1 MVLFVMAFFLLFITG
16 SLVFSQLELKKT
28 SNVKL
33 ASQAIESADAGLQHA
48 LSWTA
53 IPWAWDFNPQL
64 GCGSPPCTVVPQT
77 NFPSGSGFSY
87 TVTGKNDAG
96 DSGGSGNDTNK
107 ILVLTSTASGPGG
120 AKKVVEAYVK
130 RSLVSFT
137 PPGAFYF
144 PAGSATITLDGSTSF
159 FISGNDTGYD
169 GLPASSPKP
178 AILGVAAIHDS
189 IRDQFKSK
197 LGSSRYN
204 LVQGAGYAAGPPVSP
219 SVITSDNVFN
229 VDQIAVKFYN
239 HPGAVKYLDGL
250 HLSCSSSNPCTLG
263 TDASPQITYV
273 RESSDNHIHL
283 DGYVS
288 GAGVLVLE
296 GKTHLYGNFNFHGL
310 LIVVNLGVTG
320 GAENPEDDPEAL
332 SLRNNAK
339 VFGALARG
347 STNGVQKFDMRNS
360 VKIYYSSQALTMVN
374 NNWGSLL
381 PQPARVF
388 AWLDK

>member
-1 MVLFVMAFFLLFITG
+1 MVIFVMAFFLLFVTG

-33 ASQAIESADAGLQHA
+33 AAQAIESADAGLQHA
-48 LSWTA
+48 LSWTVM
-53 IPWAWDFNPQL
+53 PWAWDFNPQL
-64 GCGSPPCTVVPQT
+64 SCGLPTCTVVPQT
-77 NFPSGSGFSY
+77 TFPSGSGFSY
-87 TVTGKNDAG
+87 TVTGKNDVG
-96 DSGGSGNDTNK
+96 DAGGSGNDTNK

-144 PAGSATITLDGSTSF
+144 PAGSATISFDGSTSF

-169 GLPASSPKP
+169 GLPAASPKP
-178 AILGVAAIHDS
+178 AVFGVAPINSTVRDS
-189 IRDQFKSK
+189 FKSA

-204 LVQGAGYAAGPPVSP
+204 LVQGSGYSAGPPVSP

-229 VDQIAVKFYN
+229 VDQIAVQFYN
-239 HPGAVKYLDGL
+239 HPSAVKYLDGL
-250 HLSCSSSNPCTLG
+250 RLNCSSSNPCTLG
-263 TDASPQITYV
+263 TDASPQLTYI
-273 RESSDNHIHL
+273 RESSNNHLHL

-288 GAGVLVLE
+288 GAGVLVVE
-296 GKTHLYGNFNFHGL
+296 GKAHIYGNFNFHGL

-320 GAENPEDDPEAL
+320 GSGNPEDDAEVF
-332 SLRNNAK
+332 SVRNNAK
-339 VFGALARG
+339 VFGAVVMG
-347 STNGVQKFDMRNS
+347 STNGAQKFDMRNS